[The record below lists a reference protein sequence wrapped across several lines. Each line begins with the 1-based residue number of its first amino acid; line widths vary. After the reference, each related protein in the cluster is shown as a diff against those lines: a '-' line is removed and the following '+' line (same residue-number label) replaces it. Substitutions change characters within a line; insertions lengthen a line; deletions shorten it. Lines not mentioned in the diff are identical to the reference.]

1 MNYSRRTRARSRKFA
16 CFSAIKCTVLTLHR
30 LQWQISLQTLLILKL
45 KQSLPFHIPEAWK
58 RYPNRAAP
66 LRIDNYR
73 EYLPPPPPTQ
83 GGTQIKVD
91 YNGVEPISLNGLTH
105 FAKLLTA
112 AYFDSQLT
120 CFCCESLSP
129 ICQNNLM
136 KRIPSDNVSNVDLPR
151 LE

>member
-1 MNYSRRTRARSRKFA
+1 M
-16 CFSAIKCTVLTLHR
+16 LTLNR
-30 LQWQISLQTLLILKL
+30 PQWQISLQTLLILKL

-73 EYLPPPPPTQ
+73 EYPPPPAPPPAPPPPRDKNRKHPPPPPPPTQ